1 MQPFLRKG
9 HQGKKEVDKPKKR
22 ETNLQDLNEI
32 LEACKRG
39 ERLAQRQLYEKY
51 KGRMFA
57 VCLRYAD
64 KREDAEDMLQE
75 GFVQVFKDLSQF
87 KMLGSFEGWMRKVV
101 VNVALQYIRRQKRN
115 PPTSTLEHWDD
126 LDYAEELDE
135 NLFSEDMIKIALY
148 YIQKMPTGFRTV
160 LNLYVLEGY
169 SHEQIGQ
176 MLGISVGT
184 SKSQLSR
191 AKVYLKN
198 MLDKSLAS

>member
-1 MQPFLRKG
+1 
-9 HQGKKEVDKPKKR
+9 
-22 ETNLQDLNEI
+22 
-32 LEACKRG
+32 
-39 ERLAQRQLYEKY
+39 
-51 KGRMFA
+51 
-57 VCLRYAD
+57 
-64 KREDAEDMLQE
+64 
-75 GFVQVFKDLSQF
+75 
-87 KMLGSFEGWMRKVV
+87 
-101 VNVALQYIRRQKRN
+101 
-115 PPTSTLEHWDD
+115 
-126 LDYAEELDE
+126 
-135 NLFSEDMIKIALY
+135 MIKIALY

>member
-1 MQPFLRKG
+1 MP
-9 HQGKKEVDKPKKR
+9 E
-22 ETNLQDLNEI
+22 LNEI

-51 KGRMFA
+51 KGKMFA

-75 GFVQVFKDLSQF
+75 GFIQVFKDLGQF
-87 KMLGSFEGWMRKVV
+87 RMLGSFEGWMRKVI

-115 PPTSTLEHWDD
+115 PQTSTLEHWDD
-126 LDYAEELDE
+126 LDYAEELDD
-135 NLFSEDMIKIALY
+135 NVFSEDMIKIVLH

>member
-1 MQPFLRKG
+1 
-9 HQGKKEVDKPKKR
+9 
-22 ETNLQDLNEI
+22 
-32 LEACKRG
+32 
-39 ERLAQRQLYEKY
+39 
-51 KGRMFA
+51 MFA

-115 PPTSTLEHWDD
+115 PQTSTFEHWDE

-135 NLFSEDMIKIALY
+135 NLFSEDMIKIVLY